1 MFSIYLLTLSSW
13 IELEITCNNFS
24 WIRVLSGQ
32 VGGDFFKVDGSG
44 SEGCIVTE
52 GSGLFSLGKNWKW
65 KWQKCILTKPLC
77 LPWKVA
83 SKTFWR
89 SWLNLLAVKSYRQPC
104 RYQGEGLELKVQVT
118 DISSWPHGYNA
129 SHGIKLY
136 LIVHTH
142 RQKDSDKHA
151 SFIQLQHFPCVLV
164 TVNVSPAPWPSLF
177 QLFGTVKLVRGN
189 FYCIQLTLSPFLH
202 PFLKP

>member
-1 MFSIYLLTLSSW
+1 MLRKSQLYMVRVKIKVDKIMCGSCFQF
-13 IELEITCNNFS
+13 TCWLNWNFS

-44 SEGCIVTE
+44 SKGCIVKE

-89 SWLNLLAVKSYRQPC
+89 SWLNLLTVKSYRQPC

-129 SHGIKLY
+129 SHGNNIPHSTY
-136 LIVHTH
+136 S
-142 RQKDSDKHA
+142 Q
-151 SFIQLQHFPCVLV
+151 
-164 TVNVSPAPWPSLF
+164 TVRLM
-177 QLFGTVKLVRGN
+177 
-189 FYCIQLTLSPFLH
+189 
-202 PFLKP
+202 

>member
-1 MFSIYLLTLSSW
+1 MFSIYLLTQSSW

-24 WIRVLSGQ
+24 WIRVFSGQ

-44 SEGCIVTE
+44 SEGCIVKE

-118 DISSWPHGYNA
+118 DISSWPHGYNYA
-129 SHGIKLY
+129 SHGNNIPY
-136 LIVHTH
+136 STYSQTE
-142 RQKDSDKHA
+142 R
-151 SFIQLQHFPCVLV
+151 
-164 TVNVSPAPWPSLF
+164 
-177 QLFGTVKLVRGN
+177 
-189 FYCIQLTLSPFLH
+189 LT
-202 PFLKP
+202 